1 MEATQTSISRGM
13 DKEDVGCV
21 SERVVVVTLHLC
33 VCVCVC
39 VYEPSHWKRLILEKT
54 EGKRRG

>member
-1 MEATQTSISRGM
+1 MSISGGM
-13 DKEDVGCV
+13 DKEDVGRV
-21 SERVVVVTLHLC
+21 SERVVVATLHLCVC